1 MFEHDQMAGVAL
13 LVLGCSYIA
22 AATFGMLRYRTPLN
36 PLTFAAVVGGG
47 ITTLS
52 GAIVYMQLQSAPYS
66 DSDVAHTAWVSL
78 AQLAGTVTP
87 YFFRGRLLARVFGQ
101 IVRWLGLDSELIAV
115 RFGRTKFLLLLLTA
129 AACYVGLAIL
139 GGGGL
144 RWLTDTRNAYIQ
156 NRAGAGPLFAATEW
170 FLVFALIYFLWSRR
184 NPTLARTL
192 PVTLLFALAASM
204 TGSKANILIMGVVLI
219 VFYQYRVRPI
229 PPVLL
234 SLIIPLFLATF
245 TLLLIVQGFGENNPL
260 LALVYFKDYFDTAT
274 QFLSRFSEFGY
285 RYGGVTL
292 SGLWYYVPRALY
304 PAKPYEYGVLLVH
317 RVLFVGAA
325 ETGNTPG
332 ALTWIPTYMDFGVLG
347 VYLSGVL
354 DSFSQRGAYEYFLG
368 HRREF
373 FAFLFMMQFS
383 LWAPLPFATAGI
395 TIVLSLVVAFFF
407 RLTTRSTRRS
417 AAFSPS

>member
-1 MFEHDQMAGVAL
+1 MASTAL
-13 LVLGCSYIA
+13 IVLACSYIA
-22 AATFGMLRYRTPLN
+22 AAIFGMVRYRTPLN

-52 GAIVYMQLQSAPYS
+52 GAIVYLQLPTAPYS
-66 DSDVAHTAWVSL
+66 DADVAHTAWVSL
-78 AQLAGTVTP
+78 AQLAGTVTS
-87 YFFRGRLLARVFGQ
+87 YCFRGRLPARMFGQ
-101 IVRWLGLDSELIAV
+101 IMRWLGLDSERVAV
-115 RFGRTKFLLLLLTA
+115 RFSRVKFLLLLLA
-129 AACYVGLAIL
+129 AVVCYAGLAIV

-170 FLVFALIYFLWSRR
+170 FLVFALMYFLWSRR

-192 PVTLLFALAASM
+192 PVTVLFALAASM
-204 TGSKANILIMGVVLI
+204 TGSKANILIMGVVLT

-229 PPVLL
+229 PPILL
-234 SLIIPLFLATF
+234 ALIIPLFLATF
-245 TLLLIVQGFGENNPL
+245 SLLLIVQGFGESNPL
-260 LALVYFKDYFDTAT
+260 LALVYFKDYFDTAA

-292 SGLWYYVPRALY
+292 SGLWYYIPRALY
-304 PAKPYEYGVLLVH
+304 PAKPYEYGVLIVH

-332 ALTWIPTYMDFGVLG
+332 ALTWIPIYMDFGVVG

-354 DSFSQRGAYEYFLG
+354 GSLTQRGAYEYFLS

-373 FAFLFMMQFS
+373 FAFLFMMQFA
-383 LWAPLPFATAGI
+383 LWAPLPFATASI
-395 TIVLSLVVAFFF
+395 TIVLSLAVAFFF
-407 RLTTRSTRRS
+407 RLTTRATRRP
-417 AAFSPS
+417 AALSPS

>member
-1 MFEHDQMAGVAL
+1 MGGVAL
-13 LVLGCSYIA
+13 LVLACAYVA
-22 AATFGMLRYRTPLN
+22 AATFGLVRYRTPLN

-47 ITTLS
+47 ITMLS
-52 GAIVYMQLQSAPYS
+52 GGIVYVQLPSAPYS
-66 DSDVAHTAWVSL
+66 DADVAHTAWVSL

-87 YFFRGRLLARVFGQ
+87 YFFRGRLPARVFGQ
-101 IVRWLGLDSELIAV
+101 IVRWLGLDSERVAA
-115 RFGRTKFLLLLLTA
+115 RFSRGKFLLLLMA
-129 AACYVGLAIL
+129 AGACYTGLAIV

-144 RWLTDTRNAYIQ
+144 RWITDTRSAYIQ

-170 FLVFALIYFLWSRR
+170 FLVFALMYYLWSRR

-192 PVTLLFALAASM
+192 PVTVLFALAASM

-234 SLIIPLFLATF
+234 ALIVPLFLATF
-245 TLLLIVQGFGENNPL
+245 AMLLIVQGFAQGNPL
-260 LALVYFKDYFDTAT
+260 LALVYFKDYFDTAA

-285 RYGGVTL
+285 HYGGVTL
-292 SGLWYYVPRALY
+292 SGLWYYVPRGLY
-304 PAKPYEYGVLLVH
+304 PEKPYEYGIMLVH

-332 ALTWIPTYMDFGVLG
+332 ALPWIAIYMDFGVLG
-347 VYLSGVL
+347 VYLSGVFS
-354 DSFSQRGAYEYFLG
+354 SFTQRGAYEYFLG

-373 FAFLFMMQFS
+373 FAFLFMMQFA
-383 LWAPLPFATAGI
+383 LWAPLPFATASI
-395 TIVLSLVVAFFF
+395 TIVLSLAVAFFF
-407 RLTTRSTRRS
+407 RLTTRATRRP
-417 AAFSPS
+417 AALSPS

>member
-1 MFEHDQMAGVAL
+1 MARIAL
-13 LVLGCSYIA
+13 LVLGSSYVVA
-22 AATFGMLRYRTPLN
+22 ALFGMLRYRTPLN

-47 ITTLS
+47 VTMLS
-52 GAIVYMQLQSAPYS
+52 GAIVYIQLPSAPYS
-66 DSDVAHTAWVSL
+66 DADVAHTAWVCL
-78 AQLAGTVTP
+78 VQLSGTVTP
-87 YFFRGRLLARVFGQ
+87 YFFRGRLLARLFGQ
-101 IVRWLGLDSELIAV
+101 VVRWLGLDSERIAT
-115 RFGRTKFLLLLLTA
+115 RFSRVKFLLLLGA
-129 AACYVGLAIL
+129 AVVCYAGLAIL

-144 RWLTDTRNAYIQ
+144 RWLTDTRNAYIE

-170 FLVFALIYFLWSRR
+170 FLVFALMYYLWSRR
-184 NPTLARTL
+184 RPTLARTL
-192 PVTLLFALAASM
+192 PVTVLFALAASM

-219 VFYQYRVRPI
+219 AFYQYRVRAI

-234 SLIIPLFLATF
+234 SLIIPLFLALF
-245 TLLLIVQGFGENNPL
+245 AGLLIVQGFGGESNPL

-332 ALTWIPTYMDFGVLG
+332 ALTWIPMYMDFGVVG
-347 VYLSGVL
+347 VYLAGVL
-354 DSFSQRGAYEYFLG
+354 DSFSQRGAYEYFLQ
-368 HRREF
+368 HRRQF

-395 TIVLSLVVAFFF
+395 AIVLSLSIAFFF
-407 RLTTRSTRRS
+407 RLTTRSTRRLVAPS
-417 AAFSPS
+417 AS